1 MTAFAAAL
9 DRLFADPNISVEVWH
24 RDVMSRFTRARGI
37 RRRPDESTEFG
48 AARLV
53 SDTVRVDVRTAEVP
67 DPKAEE
73 QILIAD
79 ETFLIQG
86 APRRDRER
94 LIWTLELHPA

>member
-1 MTAFAAAL
+1 MAL
-9 DRLFADPNISVEVWH
+9 DALFADRNISVEIWH
-24 RDVMSRFTRARGI
+24 SDVEGQFTRARGI
-37 RRRPDESTEFG
+37 LRRPDEITEFG

-53 SDTVRVDVRTAEVP
+53 SDTVRLDVRTTEIP
-67 DPKAEE
+67 TPQPEE

-94 LIWTLELHPA
+94 LVWTLELHPA